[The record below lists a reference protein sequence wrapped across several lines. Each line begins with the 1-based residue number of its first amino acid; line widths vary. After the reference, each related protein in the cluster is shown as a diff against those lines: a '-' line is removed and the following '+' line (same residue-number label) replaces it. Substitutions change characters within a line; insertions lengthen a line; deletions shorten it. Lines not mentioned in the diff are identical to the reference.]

1 MLQET
6 NLEMALKKG
15 VSWKAGAGFGLNCID
30 CGQPVAMKYN
40 EKKKLYETIRG

>member
-6 NLEMALKKG
+6 NLEMALKK
-15 VSWKAGAGFGLNCID
+15 VLAGKRVLA
-30 CGQPVAMKYN
+30 AMKYN